1 MQMWFNPFSSVRVW
15 LEVRLYSRRGK
26 LIFEHRQPVRSFLAN
41 WTKAIY
47 GLSYSYPD
55 ASVVKLVDIS
65 GSDRYYPDLY
75 NDSYPLFQMT
85 APEGVSG
92 RGIVFGRGTTSPSIN
107 DYKLEDPIPHGT
119 GSGQLYY
126 NPTHTSYEIE
136 SDRGRFI
143 VYRTANNQS
152 GGDITV
158 SEIGLVFRYRNN
170 QGYNI
175 DVLILRDV
183 LDTAVVVA
191 NAQSVEGRY
200 VMEFLL

>member
-1 MQMWFNPFSSVRVW
+1 MQMWEHSPSPVRVW

-47 GLSYSYPD
+47 GLALKYANTD
-55 ASVVKLVDIS
+55 AIMLTARD
-65 GSDRYYPDLY
+65 GTDHWFPDLY
-75 NDSYPLFQMT
+75 SEGSPIFRMT
-85 APEGVSG
+85 APEGNTE
-92 RGIVFGRGTTSPSIN
+92 RGILFGSGTTSPSIN
-107 DYKLEDPIPHGT
+107 DYELESLISHGT

-126 NPTHTSYEIE
+126 NASDIAYEIE

-143 VYRTANNQS
+143 AYRTATNKS
-152 GGDITV
+152 GGDVTV
-158 SEIGLVFRYRNN
+158 SEIGLAFIYRNSSGN
-170 QGYNI
+170 WYK
-175 DVLILRDV
+175 VLVLRDV

-191 NAQSVEGRY
+191 PTQSIEGRY